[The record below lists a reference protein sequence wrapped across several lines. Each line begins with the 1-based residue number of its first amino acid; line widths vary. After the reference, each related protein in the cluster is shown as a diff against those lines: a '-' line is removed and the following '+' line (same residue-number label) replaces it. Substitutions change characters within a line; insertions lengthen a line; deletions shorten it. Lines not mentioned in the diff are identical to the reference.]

1 MKILFI
7 GDIFGHEGRRACLNE
22 IKQLKEKHEIDLV
35 IANAENTSNG
45 KGITKAHFE
54 ELKDAGVDFFTMGN
68 HT

>member
-22 IKQLKEKHEIDLV
+22 IRKLKEKYEIDLV

-45 KGITKAHFE
+45 NTKSGRYKVKINKFI
-54 ELKDAGVDFFTMGN
+54 
-68 HT
+68 